1 MKRRGMETASGWL
14 HSLLLAFF
22 FFLGVL
28 SGIGCANRISGS
40 VSGELSD
47 YLSGY
52 LEALRQE
59 AVPSSEIRQL
69 AAAYV
74 WGPVSAYFCGFSAVG
89 VLLLPLLAMACG
101 FFPAYTVSCLT
112 AAFGSR
118 GVWLA
123 AALFGLRYLV
133 VIPCFFLLAA
143 PSLRTASARLRFQS
157 RPVEAE
163 SRRGWLHFACVCL
176 VLLLGGWVDFRL
188 SPWFLRLLLE
198 PIFS

>member
-1 MKRRGMETASGWL
+1 MICETERDGDGLRLAAQSAAGSFLLFGSSLRDWLRSPGSRRRKRGT
-14 HSLLLAFF
+14 F
-22 FFLGVL
+22 
-28 SGIGCANRISGS
+28 
-40 VSGELSD
+40 
-47 YLSGY
+47 
-52 LEALRQE
+52 
-59 AVPSSEIRQL
+59 RQL
-69 AAAYV
+69 AAAYF
-74 WGPVSAYFCGFSAVG
+74 WGPAAAFFCGFSAVG